1 MKIESKKIGMIVG
14 VYFISI
20 MFFIQSFQMIK
31 DSGLFPR
38 FVSGL
43 IIFLNTLYV
52 IEIYRG
58 RDVTTKNK
66 KDEIVYKK
74 LYIMIVL
81 SVVYILITP
90 FLGYF
95 FTTIIYMAVSM
106 KSLGVENN
114 KKILFIS
121 IVSALII
128 YLCFSILLK
137 VHIPVSFLGI

>member
-74 LYIMIVL
+74 LYIMIAL
-81 SVVYILITP
+81 SIVYILITP

-121 IVSALII
+121 IVSALVI

>member
-74 LYIMIVL
+74 LYIMIAL
-81 SVVYILITP
+81 SVIYILITP

-121 IVSALII
+121 IVSALVI

>member
-121 IVSALII
+121 IVSALVI

>member
-66 KDEIVYKK
+66 KDEIGK
-74 LYIMIVL
+74 
-81 SVVYILITP
+81 
-90 FLGYF
+90 
-95 FTTIIYMAVSM
+95 
-106 KSLGVENN
+106 
-114 KKILFIS
+114 
-121 IVSALII
+121 
-128 YLCFSILLK
+128 
-137 VHIPVSFLGI
+137 